1 MADWS
6 ATFSSRSADS
16 LRLTVS
22 QGTQNIG
29 NNTTNVNWYLDII
42 ETWGSWSSQSS
53 GAYAVNING
62 VVYTGAVP
70 AFSAKSTTRIASGT
84 TVVAHN
90 SDGTK
95 TISVIAS
102 ASSVDVLGNAS
113 ISAKSFGLTT
123 IPRASTASVSG
134 GWSWTAG
141 SANTIAISRASSSF
155 THNITYAFGSQSGT
169 IASAAGTS
177 QSWTP
182 PVSLLTQIPNAVT
195 GTGTIT
201 VQTKNGST
209 VIGSNSYSFTLTAGP
224 SAVPSIG
231 TSTLTEA
238 NAAVAASTITLYVQG
253 ESELKVDISAS
264 GYQGSTITSRT
275 FTIDGVT
282 ANTGGKIALNTA
294 GTRTIVTTVID
305 SRGRSA
311 STSQTISVAA
321 YSSPKITNM
330 GVRRANSNGTAN
342 DGAQYIALN
351 MTGTAQSLLNGSTQ
365 QNTLKIEVFAKLKS
379 SSSWGTAKN
388 TINHTST
395 TYSRNYSVIG
405 GGATYLTGNSY
416 DVLVRITDKLNTAQ
430 IQMSIPTS
438 QIFMHW
444 SKTGVGIGKY
454 HERGTLDVEGD
465 AYVTR
470 DMFVERNLAVDG
482 TMTKG
487 SVPNARLTELSP
499 GLALSSAA
507 AVPSGNN
514 LNNATDSGLYQSTS
528 STANR
533 PPGNTWHQI
542 LVINGG
548 GRSTQYASIMS
559 GAGVLY
565 KRWREPAS
573 GTAWTD
579 WKEIGHEEKPRLDV
593 QSKGSMASTGISIFN
608 QWSIGSISG
617 RVGSFGTSNT
627 TQTINV
633 PGVYDIYGSMYYING
648 SGTAV
653 ASLTVWNPGGG
664 TLRHGEEFPIPLL
677 PSHGQAIEKTIKGV
691 YLTAGCLV
699 GWRNTSGSLTI
710 GNANSVSTRLTIDY
724 VREAL

>member
-6 ATFSSRSADS
+6 VTFSSRSADS
-16 LRLTVS
+16 LRLTVF
-22 QGTQNIG
+22 QGTQNV
-29 NNTTNVNWYLDII
+29 NDNTTNVNWYLDII
-42 ETWGSWSSQSS
+42 ETWGSWSSQPS
-53 GAYAVNING
+53 GSYNVNING
-62 VVYTGAVP
+62 VNYNGAVP
-70 AFSAKSTTRIASGT
+70 PYNSKTTTRIASGT
-84 TVVAHN
+84 TLVTHN

-95 TISVIAS
+95 TIGVSAS
-102 ASSVDVLGNAS
+102 ASNVDVVGNAS
-113 ISAKSFGLTT
+113 ISAQSFGLTT

-141 SANTIAISRASSSF
+141 SANTIDISRASSSF

-182 PVSLLTQIPNAVT
+182 PVSLLTQIPNAVS

-224 SAVPSIG
+224 SAVPSID
-231 TSTLTEA
+231 TRTLTEA

-253 ESELKVDISAS
+253 HSELKVDISAS

-311 STSQTISVAA
+311 TTSQTISVAA
-321 YSSPKITNM
+321 YSAPKITNM
-330 GVRRANSNGTAN
+330 GVRRANSDGTAN
-342 DGAQYIALN
+342 DGAQYIALS
-351 MTGTAQSLLNGSTQ
+351 MTGTAQSLLSGSTE

-379 SSSWGTAKN
+379 SSSWGTAKA

-430 IQMSIPTS
+430 IQMTVPTS

-454 HERGTLDVEGD
+454 HERGTLDVQGD
-465 AYVTR
+465 THSTR
-470 DMFVERNLAVDG
+470 VLADG
-482 TMTKG
+482 DVIHRGTIPIEPVGIITPYAGASAPLGWLLCQGQAVSRTTYSDLFAVCGTTFGAGNG
-487 SVPNARLTELSP
+487 SSTFNVPDLRGDVVVGINTAETEFNTRGKTGGAKTHTLTTAQMPSHAHKPHYWGVVLSQGTNTGQWGATGGNFYDIFGEDNDQARTT
-499 GLALSSAA
+499 GSSGGGGAH
-507 AVPSGNN
+507 NN
-514 LNNATDSGLYQSTS
+514 LQPY
-528 STANR
+528 TA
-533 PPGNTWHQI
+533 
-542 LVINGG
+542 L
-548 GRSTQYASIMS
+548 QYI
-559 GAGVLY
+559 
-565 KRWREPAS
+565 
-573 GTAWTD
+573 
-579 WKEIGHEEKPRLDV
+579 
-593 QSKGSMASTGISIFN
+593 
-608 QWSIGSISG
+608 
-617 RVGSFGTSNT
+617 
-627 TQTINV
+627 
-633 PGVYDIYGSMYYING
+633 
-648 SGTAV
+648 
-653 ASLTVWNPGGG
+653 
-664 TLRHGEEFPIPLL
+664 
-677 PSHGQAIEKTIKGV
+677 IK
-691 YLTAGCLV
+691 
-699 GWRNTSGSLTI
+699 
-710 GNANSVSTRLTIDY
+710 
-724 VREAL
+724 AL